1 MSASSAP
8 VSSRGAL
15 ARSATLIAPG
25 KSFRQIFDGHRGPGG
40 ALSLEHAIIAVVP
53 LCLEL
58 KQRHERGEKL
68 YVHAS
73 CIVAGAD
80 GAATIDTSKAVVPTN
95 AKDRACT
102 APELQATLSPGDAR
116 ASVFAIGAILYE
128 AVTGSVV
135 GPAMQRPR
143 ALVPSLPDSFET
155 LIAKA
160 LVSDPSHRPDDLG
173 ALASAMHHLAPT
185 KSVAPPSADESKLDH
200 TGEFDVDIRLSM
212 LPMEDASV
220 APVRLPPPANM
231 PGGAIDLTDPFAAR
245 SAAPVSAPTSRNDPT
260 AQLAAL
266 KARLE
271 SDTRARYV
279 VNKDKMDHGP
289 FTAVELL
296 QQITSNQFTHK
307 DILRDELSGQSRAIG
322 EWEEFSPFAKQAD
335 IRREIVAEK
344 KAVAEVEK
352 SDTRRGIAK
361 TTIGLAVLALLLG
374 GAAIWFFKVRGSR
387 NDDVDV
393 ADDPNASDIE
403 LNGGVKGTKHAGGGR
418 GGHGGGG
425 NFPSGM
431 SYEQA
436 LNSNNQEVTIGAGNS
451 GPDLTDSQLSG
462 PLKNGGFISACG
474 APSSMKVEVR
484 VAIKLGR
491 AIGVTVVTDPP
502 SPGVSS
508 CIDHAVRGMGWP
520 SSPKMDSF
528 KTNY

>member
-8 VSSRGAL
+8 VSSRGA

-25 KSFRQIFDGHRGPGG
+25 KSFRQIFESHRGPGG
-40 ALSLEHAIIAVVP
+40 ALSLEHAIIAIVP

-58 KQRHERGEKL
+58 KTRHERGEKL

-73 CIVAGAD
+73 CIVARSD

-95 AKDRACT
+95 ARDRACT
-102 APELQATLSPGDAR
+102 APELHATLSPGDAR

-143 ALVPSLPDSFET
+143 SLVPSLPDSFET

-185 KSVAPPSADESKLDH
+185 KSIAPPSADESKLDH

-212 LPMEDASV
+212 LPMEDTSGG
-220 APVRLPPPANM
+220 PVPPS
-231 PGGAIDLTDPFAAR
+231 IDLTDPFSARALAPAATPSSGR
-245 SAAPVSAPTSRNDPT
+245 VDPT
-260 AQLAAL
+260 AQLGAL

-361 TTIGLAVLALLLG
+361 TTIGLAVLALLIG

-403 LNGGVKGTKHAGGGR
+403 LNGGVKGTKHGGGR
-418 GGHGGGG
+418 GHGGGG
-425 NFPSGM
+425 GAGFPSGM

-436 LNSNNQEVTIGAGNS
+436 LNSNNQEVTIGAGNG

-462 PLKNGGFISACG
+462 PLKNGGFISGCG
-474 APSSMKVEVR
+474 APESMKVEVR

-491 AIGVTVVTDPP
+491 AIGVTVVTNPP
-502 SPGVSS
+502 NQGVTS

>member
-1 MSASSAP
+1 M
-8 VSSRGAL
+8 
-15 ARSATLIAPG
+15 
-25 KSFRQIFDGHRGPGG
+25 
-40 ALSLEHAIIAVVP
+40 AIVP
-53 LCLEL
+53 LCVEL
-58 KQRHERGEKL
+58 KARHERGEKL

-80 GAATIDTSKAVVPTN
+80 GGATIDAAKALVPTN

-102 APELQATLSPGDAR
+102 APELHATLSPGDAR

-143 ALVPSLPDSFET
+143 SLVPSLPDAFET
-155 LIAKA
+155 LVAKA

-212 LPMEDASV
+212 LPIDEGSI
-220 APVRLPPPANM
+220 APPAIPPP
-231 PGGAIDLTDPFAAR
+231 GRTIDLSDPFAAR
-245 SAAPVSAPTSRNDPT
+245 SAAPVSQPTSSRNDPT

-296 QQITSNQFTHK
+296 QQITSNQFTAK

-352 SDTRRGIAK
+352 SDARRGIAK
-361 TTIGLAVLALLLG
+361 TTIGIAVVALLVG
-374 GAAIWFFKVRGSR
+374 GAALWFFKVRGSR
-387 NDDVDV
+387 NDDIDV

-425 NFPSGM
+425 GFPSGM

-436 LNSNNQEVTIGAGNS
+436 LNSNNQEVTIGAGAS
-451 GPDLTDSQLSG
+451 GPDLTDSQLAA

-474 APSSMKVEVR
+474 APNSMKVEVR
-484 VAIKLGR
+484 VAIKMGH

-502 SPGVSS
+502 NQGVAS
-508 CIDHAVRGMGWP
+508 CIDHAVRGIGWP